1 MRGNAYLSGFI
12 MHFLK
17 LILEHSFW
25 TPLTPLS
32 HKMFASV
39 VSCMLLM
46 VQALNREDNFV
57 KAVIFFL
64 FTLRSLHSELL

>member
-12 MHFLK
+12 MHVLK

-57 KAVIFFL
+57 KAEERHCNL
-64 FTLRSLHSELL
+64 FSFHTEKFT